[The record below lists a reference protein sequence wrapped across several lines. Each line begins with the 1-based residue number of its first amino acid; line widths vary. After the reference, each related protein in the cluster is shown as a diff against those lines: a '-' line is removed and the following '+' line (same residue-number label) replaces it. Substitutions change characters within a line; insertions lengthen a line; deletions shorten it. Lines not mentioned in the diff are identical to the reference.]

1 MNGFLPTDPYALG
14 FVLAAV
20 SAVCWASFDISR
32 KHIGTSM
39 SATAAVA
46 GVMLFHAPFI
56 VPFIGATEL
65 MGMPKGSSPL
75 AEIVFIGVPSM
86 TGDYA
91 MLAGGSIALNLLAN
105 LLFLRSV
112 QISPLS
118 LSTPYLAFTPVFS
131 AVPAFLVYNEV
142 PTTWGFAGILT
153 VCLGAFFLNPGNRSH
168 GWAAPLW
175 ALWKERGSLYMLI
188 VAALW
193 SITPVL
199 DKGAAV
205 ETSAMWHT
213 LVLSF
218 GVAIIFLGGRV
229 LRDRGA
235 SVLVEEISEEPFW
248 VAASGLFAVGA
259 MVLQLASYEYI
270 DVAYVETIKRAVGVM
285 GSIVAGW
292 MLFDESDIA
301 RRLLGAAVMTAGV
314 AMVILG
320 G

>member
-1 MNGFLPTDPYALG
+1 MNGLLPTDPYSLG
-14 FVLAAV
+14 FLLAAV

-32 KHIGTSM
+32 KHIGKSM

-56 VPFIGATEL
+56 VPFVGATEL
-65 MGMPKGSSPL
+65 YGVQGGESAL
-75 AEIVFIGVPSM
+75 AELLFIGVPETTVS
-86 TGDYA
+86 YA
-91 MLAGGSIALNLLAN
+91 ALAGGSITLNLLAN

-131 AVPAFLVYNEV
+131 AVPAFFVYGEV
-142 PTTWGFAGILT
+142 PTTWGLAGIVT
-153 VCLGAFFLNPGNRSH
+153 VCFGAFFLNPGNKEH

-175 ALWKERGSLYMLI
+175 ALWNERGSLYMLI

-199 DKGAAV
+199 DKGAAA

-213 LVLSF
+213 LMLSL
-218 GVAIIFLGGRV
+218 GVAVVFLGGRV
-229 LRDRGA
+229 IHDRGA
-235 SVLVEEISEEPFW
+235 SVVVEEILKEPFW

-259 MVLQLASYEYI
+259 MVMQLASYEYI

-292 MLFDESDIA
+292 ILFDESDIA
-301 RRLLGAAVMTAGV
+301 RRLLGAALMTAGV